1 MRAQL
6 SIEDHLGME
15 SIQNVS
21 VHSGSILFQQRTKES
36 WDGATTSAI
45 GLMST
50 SGGDPAMLTS
60 GAFDYN
66 PQWSPDGSLIAFISY
81 RNNLQQIYTIPRSG
95 GEPTMASD
103 AQAYISNYTWLND
116 STIAYVDDEPRDSQY
131 QAVAN
136 ANGGGYW
143 VGTEFFTNA
152 LWTYNIHRQERQ
164 KLTDGSFRIVEL
176 LASPDGQF
184 LAMVCAKN
192 YDTYESITNSWV
204 QVMDVSRQEIVFTYQ
219 LAESLG
225 QLAFSP
231 SGKKLAFVGSTA
243 GYAAKDALLV
253 IDLTG
258 KRPMAKNL
266 TYGLD
271 PTIDQFL
278 WLDDASILL
287 ATPQNTFHALYR
299 VSMSGKAK
307 LVVAPYWVMY
317 SMAYVKNQLYFV
329 GSHATQPSQVFTL
342 NMDEAPASAQPLTT
356 LNADLLRR
364 IHTQSKPVKW
374 SSYDGTSVE
383 GVLVYPPDFD
393 PTERYP
399 LMVIPH
405 GGPDAVVMNDFNWM
419 KQWFADQGYLVLLP
433 NFRGSIGYGRDFYA
447 GNRNAFGLT
456 DYQDIL
462 SGVDQ
467 LIEEGLADP
476 QKLVIGG
483 WSYGGYMANWAIT
496 QTDRFQ
502 AAISVAGISNLV
514 SLYGQH
520 EYSNRDIGV
529 WEYRGTLVDSVE
541 HYRRPSPL
549 FYVNEVETPLLILHG
564 ERDEVSPTL
573 QAWEMYRAMKD
584 ADKEVQMMLYPG
596 AGHNISRPHQFK
608 SVLNQWVRWADRHIN
623 KG

>member
-184 LAMVCAKN
+184 LAVVCAKN

-253 IDLTG
+253 LDLTG

-317 SMAYVKNQLYFV
+317 SMAYAKNQLYFV